1 MGILSTLL
9 TKVLPKALNIFSYA
23 GQGIVQGIQKNGLDG
38 YRLQLAGVSI
48 PNSDFNPLDGPI
60 DESDAGEEQV
70 LQQHVGANKE
80 QVVAGLIAAREM
92 SNAVLYS
99 SLANCKTETVT
110 LEANLSFYYAK
121 NDKSGGQK
129 DGVPVINY
137 KDHGYTHLIPKLFNG
152 YDSLKQYDVIVLNMV
167 TVQSIQLSTAI
178 TGTTVAFY
186 PLTKDTRKIKNSVI
200 KSAENHQES
209 SAYNRIYYVIRN
221 VTPGRFKI
229 TQDGFEPE
237 DIAAEPNKPIRTSFL
252 NLYDSTDKDTSG
264 SFLSYGT
271 LCFIKENLGEN
282 DVAMQFNVKMQF
294 IGFKQQYLK
303 DTDAKDIDD
312 DDGSTSTGMSPI
324 TTNGLPKKFLKK
336 KNLN

>member
-38 YRLQLAGVSI
+38 YRLQLAGVPI
-48 PNSDFNPLDGPI
+48 YNNDFNPLDGPI
-60 DESDAGEEQV
+60 DENEAGEEQV

-99 SLANCKTETVT
+99 ALTNCKTETVT
-110 LEANLSFYYAK
+110 LEANLSFYYTRT
-121 NDKSGGQK
+121 DKSGGQK
-129 DGVPVINY
+129 DGVPVISY

-152 YDSLKQYDVIVLNMV
+152 YNALKQYDAFVLNMV
-167 TVQSIQLSTAI
+167 TVQSVQQSTAI

-186 PLTKDTRKIKNSVI
+186 PLTKDTRKLKNSII
-200 KSAENHQES
+200 KSAENLQES

-221 VTPGRFKI
+221 ATPGKFII
-229 TQDGFEPE
+229 TQDGFERKSTSVK
-237 DIAAEPNKPIRTSFL
+237 PNEAIPVEVLDKY
-252 NLYDSTDKDTSG
+252 NSTDKDTSG

-294 IGFKQQYLK
+294 IGFRQQYLK
-303 DTDAKDIDD
+303 DTDFVDDDD
-312 DDGSTSTGMSPI
+312 DDGSTGISP
-324 TTNGLPKKFLKK
+324 TTSNGISKKFLKK